1 MISDLAMLV
10 FIGVAALLLFGLV
23 WVCDWLAR

>member
-1 MISDLAMLV
+1 MISDLAMIA
-10 FIGVAALLLFGLV
+10 FIGVAALFLFGLL

>member
-1 MISDLAMLV
+1 MLFDLAMLAFLAAGMV
-10 FIGVAALLLFGLV
+10 FLFGLL